1 MEGSDGNKTDNSSE
15 SSTKKSSA
23 ADTSKAESS
32 AQQESSISEQ
42 QQKTEQAKKDIAVLM
57 EYKKKIP
64 QVSEQDITYKTSSI
78 SKNDVRGEVYYVDSV
93 IRDIN
98 NDGRMELIVKYDCT
112 FDDNSFG
119 YRSCYLYD
127 LVSVVNGE
135 AVATVNVNNDVFTS
149 DAFEAFTNQMGLLQP
164 GMANVYYD
172 GMPFVRYKSVAYFP
186 AKVTTTLDY
195 GAYGIDIRSDGKG
208 AVYFPFATLADMYT
222 DLFYHHAGFNGEKV
236 VANLS
241 VNEISLSEI
250 DPDYYKP
257 ILAQTTRPAD
267 GVQLQGAVL
276 RTGPFLRLS
285 GPRQIQ

>member
-1 MEGSDGNKTDNSSE
+1 MKRRKTGVLLICASMLMTACFSGCSGNGGSADNDGQNSAQSAVESTAGSTDENNAANSMEGSDGNKTDNSSE

-135 AVATVNVNNDVFTS
+135 AVAT
-149 DAFEAFTNQMGLLQP
+149 E
-164 GMANVYYD
+164 
-172 GMPFVRYKSVAYFP
+172 RYKDESWF
-186 AKVTTTLDY
+186 
-195 GAYGIDIRSDGKG
+195 I
-208 AVYFPFATLADMYT
+208 
-222 DLFYHHAGFNGEKV
+222 
-236 VANLS
+236 
-241 VNEISLSEI
+241 
-250 DPDYYKP
+250 
-257 ILAQTTRPAD
+257 QT
-267 GVQLQGAVL
+267 VH
-276 RTGPFLRLS
+276 
-285 GPRQIQ
+285 